1 VDEPDEH
8 ERNDA
13 QEVGSTARRSSGG
26 EVDDL
31 ETEAIAKKLFKAWW
45 GRRGPIQFEDQDTE
59 SWFAVA
65 RAAQRMGARS
75 FTVIPRRTRT

>member
-1 VDEPDEH
+1 MPRKSEAQ
-8 ERNDA
+8 RDA
-13 QEVGSTARRSSGG
+13 HRVVRI
-26 EVDDL
+26 VDDL

-45 GRRGPIQFEDQDTE
+45 GRRGPIRFEDQDTE